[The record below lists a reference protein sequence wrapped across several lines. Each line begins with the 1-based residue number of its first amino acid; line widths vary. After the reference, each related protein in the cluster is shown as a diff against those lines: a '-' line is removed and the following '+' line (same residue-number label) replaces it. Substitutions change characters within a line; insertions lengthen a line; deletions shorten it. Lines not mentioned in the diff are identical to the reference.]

1 MEANRPPLDSSPP
14 GTVPGAALIE
24 QPPVRFK
31 PHPVHAHWVNIEEHP
46 QYRTVCKLYK
56 EVRDRT
62 QWSTYQIKNHI
73 AILMRLPQPTVKAII
88 LDNYGID

>member
-1 MEANRPPLDSSPP
+1 MEANRPPLDNSPP
-14 GTVPGAALIE
+14 GTVPAAALIE
-24 QPPVRFK
+24 QPPM
-31 PHPVHAHWVNIEEHP
+31 HTHWVNIEEHP
-46 QYRTVCKLYK
+46 QYRTVCKLYM

-62 QWSTYQIKNHI
+62 QWTTYQIKNHI